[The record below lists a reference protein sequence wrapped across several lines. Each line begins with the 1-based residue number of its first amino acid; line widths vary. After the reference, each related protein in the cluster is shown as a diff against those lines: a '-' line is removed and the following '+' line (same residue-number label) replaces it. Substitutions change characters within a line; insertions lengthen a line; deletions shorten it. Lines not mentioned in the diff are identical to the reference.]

1 MAAMPCAITGCN
13 PMHHQDHNIHVTG
26 FRFPKPEV
34 WPRRHTFNA
43 LRPLGWI
50 AFAMLALGILRLLG
64 VHYP

>member
-1 MAAMPCAITGCN
+1 
-13 PMHHQDHNIHVTG
+13 MHHQDHNIHVTG